1 MKQVFFGARIFDGER
16 FHDDA
21 ALVIDG
27 VFVSS
32 IVPYA
37 DRPLDAEQHD
47 CGGNG
52 FISPGFIDAQVN
64 GGGGALFNET
74 PTAEGIKTIAKAH
87 RAYGTTSLLPTV
99 ITDEPKILNAALDA
113 AKNAHASVAGV
124 LGLHV
129 EGPFIDKERCGAHCS
144 DFIRMMTNT
153 DATHLI
159 ANKTSVMMV
168 TLSPN
173 AASLALIEKLAHAG
187 IIVSLGHTDL
197 TDTQAYAAFDK
208 GASAV
213 THLYNAMGVM
223 GHRMPA
229 LVGAALSDP
238 RIIAGLIAD
247 GHHVAPTAIKVA
259 IAAKGPEGIA
269 LVSDAMPP
277 SAGGPD
283 KFSLQGRSVTRTG
296 SRAAFDETGALAGSA
311 TTMIESVRYLVDT
324 CDVELADAL
333 TMATTSPARM
343 LGVDGRLGRLSPGY
357 QADLVHIG
365 DDFGVLSV
373 HIAGKAEIS
382 EF

>member
-16 FHDDA
+16 FHNDS

-27 VFVSS
+27 AFVSG
-32 IVPYA
+32 IMPYTE
-37 DRPLDAEQHD
+37 RPTDAVQHD
-47 CGGNG
+47 CGGDG

-64 GGGGALFNET
+64 GGGGVLFNDT
-74 PTAEGIKTIAKAH
+74 PTVEAIDKIEKAH
-87 RAYGTTSLLPTV
+87 RAFGTTSLLLTV
-99 ITDEPKILNAALDA
+99 ITDEPKILDAALAA
-113 AKNAHASVAGV
+113 AKAARTSVKSS

-129 EGPFIDKERCGAHCS
+129 EGPFIDKERAGAHRA
-144 DFIRMMTNT
+144 DFIRTMTEK
-153 DATHLI
+153 DAAHLI
-159 ANKTSVMMV
+159 AHKSGVMMV
-168 TLSPN
+168 TLSPK
-173 AASLALIEKLAHAG
+173 AASPALIEKLARTG

-197 TDTQAYAAFDK
+197 TDTEAYAAFDK

-223 GHRMPA
+223 GHRMPG

-259 IAAKGPEGIA
+259 IAAKGVEGIA

-283 KFSLQGRSVTRTG
+283 RFTLQGRKVTRTG

-311 TTMIESVRYLVDT
+311 TTMLESVRFLVES

-333 TMATTSPARM
+333 TMATLTPARM
-343 LGVDGRLGRLSPGY
+343 LGIDTHLGRLQTGY
-357 QADLVHIG
+357 RADFIYVK
-365 DDFGVLSV
+365 DDFGIGGV

-382 EF
+382 